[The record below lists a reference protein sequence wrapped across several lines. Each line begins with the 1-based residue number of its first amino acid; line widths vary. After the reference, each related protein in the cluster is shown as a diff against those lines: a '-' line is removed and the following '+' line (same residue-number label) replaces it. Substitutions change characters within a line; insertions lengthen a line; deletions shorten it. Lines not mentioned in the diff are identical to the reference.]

1 MAITITTLNNSSAVA
16 KTFTEIGKDRAN
28 AEWLNTTDATATRD
42 DRINIKQSFL
52 GTKTKLG
59 SRIRRSLVQYR
70 LVVPTATAGIN
81 EELIV
86 NVTFTCPE
94 TRTVVTD
101 RRREAFRGA
110 FELAGRVAG
119 SLAAT
124 AARSDP
130 GSSTPKPLGDG

>member
-1 MAITITTLNNSSAVA
+1 MAITITTINNSSAVA
-16 KTFTEIGKDRAN
+16 KTFTEIGKDRQN
-28 AEWLNTTDATATRD
+28 AEWLNTTDAAANRD

-70 LVVPTATAGIN
+70 LVVPTATAGVS

-101 RRREAFRGA
+101 THVVDAMAFLRNLITDTNVPKIVRG
-110 FELAGRVAG
+110 EV
-119 SLAAT
+119 
-124 AARSDP
+124 
-130 GSSTPKPLGDG
+130 